1 MSKVGLHYRP
11 SRQMQDTTCVRAACV
26 HFLVAATI
34 PSGFFFLFEEV
45 ELMLWKNRWEQGRT
59 GPLCLTSFF
68 LLFRQ
73 VTVSSLQVT
82 LNFKE
87 LTWNSIKKKKNF
99 KYSSYS

>member
-1 MSKVGLHYRP
+1 
-11 SRQMQDTTCVRAACV
+11 MQDTTCVRAACV

-45 ELMLWKNRWEQGRT
+45 ELMLWKNRWEQGRNRS
-59 GPLCLTSFF
+59 PLSDQFF
-68 LLFRQ
+68 YFFGKSQ
-73 VTVSSLQVT
+73 YPGHIKFQGD
-82 LNFKE
+82 KE